1 MISNTHFKIR
11 WTYNAT
17 LRDTVDLPSARG
29 TRQRPK
35 NTRQTICRVLHST
48 YSTRHWFV
56 GKQLFAECFLSHTRQ
71 MVCRVSNLTLGKKK
85 VVCRVFY
92 KIHSAKDYCLPSIF
106 GNYTRQTYFPKKKN
120 NCIRTPLKPLRIH
133 TMSDSSPNVLY
144 IRKMHDVDST
154 IK

>member
-1 MISNTHFKIR
+1 MVPNTHFKIR

-29 TRQRPK
+29 TRQMPK
-35 NTRQTICRVLHST
+35 NTRQTICRVLHSA

-85 VVCRVFY
+85 KVCRAFFQNTLG
-92 KIHSAKDYCLPSIF
+92 KGLLFAECF
-106 GNYTRQTYFPKKKN
+106 FNYTRQTYFPKKKN

>member
-1 MISNTHFKIR
+1 MPEALGKGQIALDKAFTEC
-11 WTYNAT
+11 
-17 LRDTVDLPSARG
+17 G
-29 TRQRPK
+29 TRQK
-35 NTRQTICRVLHST
+35 TH
-48 YSTRHWFV
+48 
-56 GKQLFAECFLSHTRQ
+56 GKKLIGKALFAEYPLSRTRQ

-85 VVCRVFY
+85 RVCRAFFQNTLG
-92 KIHSAKDYCLPSIF
+92 KGLLFAECFL
-106 GNYTRQTYFPKKKN
+106 NYTRQTYFPKKKN